1 MSDPVDLIVK
11 ETQLCRRVKL
21 GLQTLHCVTEFVC
34 EVSLL
39 YIFLTTLRSAVLTDE
54 RSLCLSLSLSLSFYF
69 CIFHVVV
76 FGPGAISLK
85 RATLKEPPYAAE
97 RSVGVMREMVVLAA
111 KPCSLRDGQ
120 RCRLRYKHSC
130 CSFNEPCLTTSRCI
144 RGSDMMSYWR
154 LQIILISPS
163 STTHTHTLYE

>member
-54 RSLCLSLSLSLSFYF
+54 RSLCLSLSLFFFLHFSCGSFWTRGHF
-69 CIFHVVV
+69 FKAGH
-76 FGPGAISLK
+76 FKGAAVCS
-85 RATLKEPPYAAE
+85 RAQCWRNE
-97 RSVGVMREMVVLAA
+97 
-111 KPCSLRDGQ
+111 RDGGLGSEAMQPQ
-120 RCRLRYKHSC
+120 RRT
-130 CSFNEPCLTTSRCI
+130 E
-144 RGSDMMSYWR
+144 M
-154 LQIILISPS
+154 
-163 STTHTHTLYE
+163 